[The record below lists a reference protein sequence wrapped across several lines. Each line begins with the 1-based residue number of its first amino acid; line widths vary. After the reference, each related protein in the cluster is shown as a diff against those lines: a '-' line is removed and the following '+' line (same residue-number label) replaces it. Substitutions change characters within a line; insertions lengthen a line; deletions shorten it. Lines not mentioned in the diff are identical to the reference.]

1 MTDYE
6 YREKDLISCQSDYL
20 YTFSFFSLYSNSF
33 SNARWQQNGL
43 TVVGRN
49 GQGNE
54 NNQLSDPWGL
64 YIDDDQTIYIAD
76 LSNHRILEW
85 KWNAT
90 SGQVVAGGNEEGNE
104 DHQLSRPL
112 DVIVDKERDNLI
124 ICDRGNRRVVRWP
137 RRNGTSG
144 ETIISNIDCVGLTM
158 DENGSL
164 YIVDREKHEVRRYR
178 RGESQ
183 GTVVAGG
190 NGKGNRLDQLSYP
203 QYVFVDR
210 DHSVYVSEY
219 GNDRVMKWMEG
230 AKEGIV
236 VAGGQGEG
244 DSLRQLS
251 SPRGVVVD
259 QLGTV
264 YVADFGN
271 ARIMGWMKGGR
282 EGNIIVGGKGEGKES
297 NQLNGPIGLSFDGH
311 GNLYVVDCRNHR
323 VQKFNIDRNA

>member
-1 MTDYE
+1 M
-6 YREKDLISCQSDYL
+6 
-20 YTFSFFSLYSNSF
+20 
-33 SNARWQQNGL
+33 
-43 TVVGRN
+43 
-49 GQGNE
+49 
-54 NNQLSDPWGL
+54 

-76 LSNHRILEW
+76 PWNHRIIEW

-90 SGQVVAGGNEEGNE
+90 SGQVVAGGNKEGNQ
-104 DHQLSRPL
+104 DHQLSYPF

-144 ETIISNIDCVGLTM
+144 ETIISNIDCFGLTM

-164 YIVDREKHEVRRYR
+164 YIIDDEKHEVRRYR

-190 NGKGNRLDQLSYP
+190 NGKGNRLNQLSSP
-203 QYVFVDR
+203 EYVFVDR
-210 DHSVYVSEY
+210 DHSVYVSDW
-219 GNDRVMKWMEG
+219 GNHRVMKWLEG

-244 DSLRQLS
+244 NSLRQLS
-251 SPRGVVVD
+251 YPAGVVVD
-259 QLGTV
+259 HLGTV
-264 YVADFGN
+264 YVADGGN
-271 ARIMGWMKGGR
+271 ARIMGWMKGATQ
-282 EGNIIVGGKGEGKES
+282 GNIIVGGKGEGKDS
-297 NQLNGPIGLSFDGH
+297 NQLNWPIGLSFDRH
-311 GNLYVVDCRNHR
+311 GNLYVVDRGNHR

>member
-1 MTDYE
+1 M
-6 YREKDLISCQSDYL
+6 L
-20 YTFSFFSLYSNSF
+20 SNLKGF
-33 SNARWQQNGL
+33 GFGACL
-43 TVVGRN
+43 VGRN
-49 GQGNE
+49 GQGNG
-54 NNQLSDPWGL
+54 NNQLSYPCGL

-76 LSNHRILEW
+76 HSNHRIIEW

-90 SGQVVAGGNEEGNE
+90 SGQVVAGGNTKGNE
-104 DHQLSRPL
+104 DHQLSYPT

-144 ETIISNIDCVGLTM
+144 ETIISNIDCFGLTM

-164 YIVDREKHEVRRYR
+164 YIIDSGKHEVRRYR

-203 QYVFVDR
+203 EYVFVDR
-210 DHSVYVSEY
+210 DHSVYVSDCE
-219 GNDRVMKWMEG
+219 NHRVMKWMEG

-236 VAGGQGEG
+236 VAGGQGKG
-244 DSLRQLS
+244 NSLRQLS
-251 SPRGVVVD
+251 YPEGVVVD
-259 QLGTV
+259 HLGTV
-264 YVADFGN
+264 YVADFRN
-271 ARIMGWMKGGR
+271 ARIMGWMKGATQ
-282 EGNIIVGGKGEGKES
+282 GNIIVGGNGRGEKS
-297 NQLNGPIGLSFDGH
+297 NQLNGPIGLSFDRH
-311 GNLYVVDCRNHR
+311 GNLYVVDNGNQR